1 MKRTLLLLVIIPS
14 IIFAGTTGKL
24 TGKVTDESTGE
35 PLIGANVTIEGTNL
49 GASTDVAGNYV
60 ILNIPPGQYNV
71 KVSSIG
77 YVSLVTQ
84 DVKIIVDQTTILS
97 VNLRQTAIEV
107 SEVVVTAK
115 SPLIQKDIT
124 SSVAVMT
131 RDEIEALPVSSF
143 TELLSMQAGVVG
155 SGNNLHIRGGRS
167 NEVAFLVDGMYVQ
180 DPLLGGLAT
189 RINNDAIQEM
199 SLLSGTFNAEYGNAM
214 SGVVNIVTRE
224 GSEKYFGKLETRT
237 SEFGIKEYSRLHE
250 NRVNGSFGGP
260 VLSNDIRFFISGEQN
275 KSGSYLPFGYDKEI
289 TMLGKLSFTFIPS
302 IKITLSSR
310 GSVGRSQNYNNDFK
324 YIPDRWSK
332 NETDSYQAMLTLTH
346 TLASNLFY
354 DLRVS
359 YFNQGY
365 FNGYDHDTSKYIP
378 ETDFTYIETYEN
390 GRPHLDFYSWA
401 NSTSITDSRTVTTD
415 AKFDLTWQ
423 LGSMNEIKTGLQYKN
438 HRLRLYSI
446 YGIKRPA
453 YLQYVDDYFTD
464 KPFEAG
470 AYVQDKIELPYLIIN
485 LGLRYDYMNA
495 NVSFRQNPL
504 DPNSIVK
511 VKSRSQISP
520 RIGIAHP
527 ISDRTKLHFSYGY
540 FFQNPDYNRLFE
552 NKEYK
557 ISVREPIFGQ
567 PGLDAERTVSYE
579 VGISHQF
586 SDRIALSLVAHY
598 RDITGLIGTKYYF
611 PYVEGRY
618 IGYTLYVNEDYA
630 NSKGFELNLDIRP
643 DRYFSGGLTYTYSV
657 SKGSASSETENYPG
671 TTPST
676 LLYYLDFDKTHVINA
691 SGTFTIPEGEGPIVF
706 NKPIFENMDMSLV
719 FRASSGYPYTP
730 SGRDVGFVVKNSLR
744 MPGTY
749 SIDLEVGKELV
760 LTGQLKLRVFAEIL
774 NLTNHKNII
783 YVYPDTGDPDY
794 TLVGARSIE
803 YQRDPSN
810 YGPPRSIRLGT
821 SIRF

>member
-60 ILNIPPGQYNV
+60 ILNIPPGLYNV

-167 NEVAFLVDGMYVQ
+167 NEVAYLVDGMYVQ

-224 GSEKYFGKLETRT
+224 GSEKYFGKLEART

-354 DLRVS
+354 GFL
-359 YFNQGY
+359 
-365 FNGYDHDTSKYIP
+365 TS
-378 ETDFTYIETYEN
+378 T
-390 GRPHLDFYSWA
+390 
-401 NSTSITDSRTVTTD
+401 
-415 AKFDLTWQ
+415 
-423 LGSMNEIKTGLQYKN
+423 
-438 HRLRLYSI
+438 
-446 YGIKRPA
+446 
-453 YLQYVDDYFTD
+453 
-464 KPFEAG
+464 
-470 AYVQDKIELPYLIIN
+470 
-485 LGLRYDYMNA
+485 
-495 NVSFRQNPL
+495 
-504 DPNSIVK
+504 
-511 VKSRSQISP
+511 
-520 RIGIAHP
+520 
-527 ISDRTKLHFSYGY
+527 
-540 FFQNPDYNRLFE
+540 
-552 NKEYK
+552 
-557 ISVREPIFGQ
+557 
-567 PGLDAERTVSYE
+567 
-579 VGISHQF
+579 
-586 SDRIALSLVAHY
+586 
-598 RDITGLIGTKYYF
+598 RDI
-611 PYVEGRY
+611 
-618 IGYTLYVNEDYA
+618 
-630 NSKGFELNLDIRP
+630 
-643 DRYFSGGLTYTYSV
+643 
-657 SKGSASSETENYPG
+657 
-671 TTPST
+671 
-676 LLYYLDFDKTHVINA
+676 
-691 SGTFTIPEGEGPIVF
+691 
-706 NKPIFENMDMSLV
+706 
-719 FRASSGYPYTP
+719 
-730 SGRDVGFVVKNSLR
+730 
-744 MPGTY
+744 
-749 SIDLEVGKELV
+749 
-760 LTGQLKLRVFAEIL
+760 LTGMITILPNTFPRRILHTLKHLKTAGRTWTFIPGRTQPV
-774 NLTNHKNII
+774 
-783 YVYPDTGDPDY
+783 
-794 TLVGARSIE
+794 
-803 YQRDPSN
+803 
-810 YGPPRSIRLGT
+810 
-821 SIRF
+821 

>member
-1 MKRTLLLLVIIPS
+1 MKRTLLVLIIIPS
-14 IIFAGTTGKL
+14 ILFAGTTGKL
-24 TGKVTDESTGE
+24 TGKITDESTGE
-35 PLIGANVTIEGTNL
+35 PLAGANITLEGTSL
-49 GASTDVAGNYV
+49 GASTDVNGEYV
-60 ILNIPPGQYNV
+60 VLNIPPGLFNI

-77 YVSLVTQ
+77 YISIVTQ
-84 DVKIIVDQTTILS
+84 DVKIIVDQTTNLS
-97 VNLRQTAIEV
+97 VKLQQTAIEV
-107 SEVVVTAK
+107 SEVIVAART
-115 SPLIQKDIT
+115 PLIQKDVT
-124 SSVAVMT
+124 STVAVMT
-131 RDEIEALPVSSF
+131 RDEIDALPVSSF
-143 TELLSMQAGVVG
+143 TELLAMQAGVVG

-167 NEVAFLVDGMYVQ
+167 NEVAYLVDGMYVQ

-189 RINNDAIQEM
+189 QVNNDAIQEM
-199 SLLSGTFNAEYGNAM
+199 SLLSGTFNAEYGNAL

-224 GSEKYFGKLETRT
+224 GSEKYFGKLEMRT
-237 SEFGIKEYSRLHE
+237 SEFGIKEYTRFHE

-260 VLSNDIRFFISGEQN
+260 IINKDIRFFISGEQN
-275 KSGSYLPFGYDKEI
+275 KLGSYLPFGYDKNI
-289 TMLGKLSFTFIPS
+289 SFLGKLSFNFIPS
-302 IKITLSSR
+302 VKVTISNR
-310 GSVGRSQNYNNDFK
+310 GSLGRSQSYNHDFK

-346 TLASNLFY
+346 TLANNIFY
-354 DLRVS
+354 DMRVS

-365 FNGYDHDTSKYIP
+365 FRGYDHDTSNYIP
-378 ETDFTYIETYEN
+378 ETDFTYIETFED
-390 GRPHLDFYSWA
+390 GRPHRDFYSWA
-401 NSTSITDSRTVTTD
+401 NSTSITDSRTVTAD

-423 LGSMNEIKTGLQYKN
+423 LGSINEIKSGLQYKK
-438 HRLRLYSI
+438 HWLRLYNI
-446 YGIKRPA
+446 DGVKRPA
-453 YLQYVDDYFTD
+453 NLQYIDDYSTD
-464 KPFEAG
+464 KPFEFAG
-470 AYVQDKIELPYLIIN
+470 YVQDKIELPYLIIN

-495 NVSFRQNPL
+495 NVSFRQIPL

-586 SDRIALSLVAHY
+586 SDRIAVSLVAHY
-598 RDITGLIGTKYYF
+598 RDITGLIGTRYYF

-630 NSKGFELNLDIRP
+630 NSKGFELNVDVRP

-671 TTPST
+671 TSEST
-676 LLYYLDFDKTHVINA
+676 LLYYLDFDKTHVLNA
-691 SGTFTIPEGEGPIVF
+691 SGTFTIPDGEGPKVF
-706 NKPIFENMDMSLV
+706 DKPIFENMDLSLV

-749 SIDLEVGKELV
+749 LLDLEIGKEFAM
-760 LTGQLKLRVFAEIL
+760 TGQLKLRVFAEVL
-774 NLTNHKNII
+774 NLTNHRNVI
-783 YVYPDTGDPDY
+783 YVYPDTGDPEY

-803 YQRDPSN
+803 YQHDPSN
-810 YGPPRSIRLGT
+810 FGPPRSIRLGLGM
-821 SIRF
+821 RF